1 MFVSRSTLSFIL
13 PIGIFFMHDLRAA
26 ASSAPEQ
33 PPAIVDFPTQTKF
46 LPHDIAALKICY
58 LEHSLFDR
66 LRVHP
71 AVWTQQFFSL
81 ARKLEQEAYHSFT
94 DCDEPM
100 SVTQFASVTVG
111 QILNAN
117 PYQTPS
123 ERAWL
128 HFCSDQTGLTQ
139 ELPTAELEKL
149 HRAALIQNLKN
160 IERACKHLPYPGRK
174 QHAAIEQLFS
184 DKALDQGKPTG
195 SCIQQ

>member
-1 MFVSRSTLSFIL
+1 MLVSPSTLSLALIAATL
-13 PIGIFFMHDLRAA
+13 FMHDLRAA

-33 PPAIVDFPTQTKF
+33 PTAIADFPTQTKF
-46 LPHDIAALKICY
+46 VPNDIAALKICY
-58 LEHSLFDR
+58 LKHSLFDR

-94 DCDEPM
+94 DCDEPID
-100 SVTQFASVTVG
+100 VTQFASVTIG

-128 HFCSDQTGLTQ
+128 HFCSDQTGLTE
-139 ELPTAELEKL
+139 ELPNAALEKL

-160 IERACKHLPYPGRK
+160 IESAYKYLPYPGRK